1 MNIIVI
7 LFPLALALGLAG
19 LAAFFWCMR
28 AGQYNDLEGS
38 GWRILQDDDLRDG
51 NVREVAP
58 APLTD
63 EIRSASLSTTPRP

>member
-1 MNIIVI
+1 MNIIVV

-38 GWRILQDDDLRDG
+38 GWRILQDDDLRDD

-58 APLTD
+58 LTD
-63 EIRSASLSTTPRP
+63 EVRSASFATTRHP